1 MRIGQPVK
9 RRRTE
14 EERLRRHLYGD
25 KGATF
30 SKAKESY
37 VGSDEVANCL
47 TSVYSKDNL
56 VAEIEYIF

>member
-1 MRIGQPVK
+1 MRIGQPIK

-14 EERLRRHLYGD
+14 EERIRRHFYGD

-30 SKAKESY
+30 SKAKEPY
-37 VGSDEVANCL
+37 VGSDEISNCL

-56 VAEIEYIF
+56 IAEIEYEF